1 MTPRFVILFV
11 VIYGAV
17 VFAEWFQFLHGFDT
31 HIWTFGNWMLLLFV
45 LVAEAA
51 AVGII
56 TRTVDNALPA
66 SGNRALT
73 RDVKQSR
80 RGSQKYTPR

>member
-1 MTPRFVILFV
+1 MTPRFIILFV
-11 VIYGAV
+11 SVYLLV
-17 VFAEWFQFLHGFDT
+17 VFAEWFQFLRGFNT
-31 HIWTFGNWMLLLFV
+31 SVWTFGNWMTLLFV

-56 TRTVDNALPA
+56 TLTVDKTLPA

-73 RDVKQSR
+73 KNIKQSR
-80 RGSQKYTPR
+80 RGSQRYTPR